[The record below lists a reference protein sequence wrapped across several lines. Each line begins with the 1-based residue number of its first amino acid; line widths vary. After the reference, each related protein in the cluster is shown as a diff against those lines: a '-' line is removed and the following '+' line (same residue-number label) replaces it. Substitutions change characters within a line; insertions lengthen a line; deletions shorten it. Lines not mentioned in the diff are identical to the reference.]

1 MRIYISVVLTF
12 LLLLTSNLCHA
23 SDPEISSKEISL
35 ITVMSNISGRGGHS
49 SLIIKSTETVIFDP
63 AGRVRSK
70 LLKEKADVL
79 YNIDQNLE
87 NFYISIHARETHHV
101 VKQTISVSNNIATKA
116 LNLAKA
122 NGPVAPA
129 LCARS
134 ISVLLRKLPGFGLI
148 NMTYF
153 PETLMENFGNI
164 QGVKTKKIFENDGPD
179 KHKSLIELEK
189 KYKIKN

>member
-1 MRIYISVVLTF
+1 MRIYISVLLTC
-12 LLLLTSNLCHA
+12 LLLLTSNLCRA

-35 ITVMSNISGRGGHS
+35 VTVMSNISGRGGHS

-116 LNLAKA
+116 LNIDWL
-122 NGPVAPA
+122 NTQR
-129 LCARS
+129 LRS
-134 ISVLLRKLPGFGLI
+134 MSRSGLI
-148 NMTYF
+148 F
-153 PETLMENFGNI
+153 HSRCGA
-164 QGVKTKKIFENDGPD
+164 
-179 KHKSLIELEK
+179 
-189 KYKIKN
+189 

>member
-1 MRIYISVVLTF
+1 MK
-12 LLLLTSNLCHA
+12 LLSILFFINAFQVIPNLCFLEEA
-23 SDPEISSKEISL
+23 KNLSGEISL
-35 ITVMSNISGRGGHS
+35 VTVMSNSTARGGHS
-49 SLIIKSTETVIFDP
+49 SLIIKSLETVIFDP

-79 YNIDQNLE
+79 YDIDESLE
-87 NFYISIHARETHHV
+87 EFYLSIHARETHHV
-101 VKQTISVSNNIATKA
+101 VKQTISVPNNIGTKA

-134 ISVLLRKLPGFGLI
+134 VSILLRKLPGFGLI
-148 NMTYF
+148 NVTYF
-153 PETLMENFGNI
+153 PEKLMENFGNI
-164 QGVKTKKIFENDGPD
+164 RGVKTKRIFENDESD

>member
-1 MRIYISVVLTF
+1 MRIYISVLLTC
-12 LLLLTSNLCHA
+12 LLLLTSNLCRA
-23 SDPEISSKEISL
+23 SGPEISSKEISL
-35 ITVMSNISGRGGHS
+35 VTVMSNISGRGGHS

-134 ISVLLRKLPGFGLI
+134 ISVLLRKLPGFELI

-164 QGVKTKKIFENDGPD
+164 QGDKTKKIFENDGPD